1 MSSVALAQSKA
12 DHDAL
17 VAAAQAKVS
26 AAQTA
31 LQQAVEAHDSAV
43 ALGQS
48 LDTQLQQAQQNLY
61 AAQSAYDQSLIPDS
75 SWVRPTKQITVS
87 EQVPYTIQVPVTET
101 VTSTQTVP
109 RQVTTIVASGLIAK
123 SYNMLGYNNRPPLPT
138 EDRLVA
144 TQTVDNINFQW
155 GGGQILNSGLY
166 EDVIVN
172 FTGNIYI
179 PTTGTYTFYAP
190 GDDGVQVL
198 IDGNRIINDWYDKG
212 GGGSTVQTNL
222 TEGIHTFTL
231 WFYENG
237 GGANVWLYWATPNT
251 SLVIVPPSAFG
262 QQIETTTVYDEVTV
276 VTEITTYVDQTAYR
290 TETHTETVPDESAVQ
305 PKIKDASLLPAILSA
320 QTVVDNT
327 ISAQSQ
333 NTAIIELTL
342 SNVTTKTQE
351 LNVAQQELEAIP
363 PYVEPTPTPTKTS
376 QPTPEPTKIVPSP
389 IPTPEPS
396 QAPEEPTVIV
406 KESVAV
412 ISTLTTIDPQSLTT
426 SDIAKLTEATN
437 AVFDNSSQGSAEY
450 NQALQAL
457 AVIAQADDPVLP
469 TELAAIPGAAAVL
482 QTFNNLG
489 NVGADISPKVR
500 EQAKKTVIASVI
512 AAGAAVQAVA
522 ATTSVSSSGGGT
534 SSRRTK

>member
-1 MSSVALAQSKA
+1 M
-12 DHDAL
+12 
-17 VAAAQAKVS
+17 
-26 AAQTA
+26 
-31 LQQAVEAHDSAV
+31 
-43 ALGQS
+43 
-48 LDTQLQQAQQNLY
+48 
-61 AAQSAYDQSLIPDS
+61 
-75 SWVRPTKQITVS
+75 
-87 EQVPYTIQVPVTET
+87 
-101 VTSTQTVP
+101 
-109 RQVTTIVASGLIAK
+109 
-123 SYNMLGYNNRPPLPT
+123 
-138 EDRLVA
+138 
-144 TQTVDNINFQW
+144 
-155 GGGQILNSGLY
+155 
-166 EDVIVN
+166 
-172 FTGNIYI
+172 
-179 PTTGTYTFYAP
+179 
-190 GDDGVQVL
+190 
-198 IDGNRIINDWYDKG
+198 
-212 GGGSTVQTNL
+212 
-222 TEGIHTFTL
+222 
-231 WFYENG
+231 
-237 GGANVWLYWATPNT
+237 
-251 SLVIVPPSAFG
+251 
-262 QQIETTTVYDEVTV
+262 
-276 VTEITTYVDQTAYR
+276 
-290 TETHTETVPDESAVQ
+290 Q